1 LELRDTPTPA
11 DPSADDV
18 GGTPRLEICGLSC
31 SYGRKHVVFDVDMRV
46 DVGEVVA
53 LFGHNGAGKTTVIKN
68 VLGAYQPTGGSI
80 RYEGEDITGSSP
92 RTNVRRGM
100 ALIPSE
106 RFVFPDLTVRDNL
119 LLGAAGL
126 DDEDRLKTLF
136 ETVYELFPILNERSK
151 QLAGTM
157 SGGQQRMVSL
167 GLAMMS
173 EPRMLMLDE
182 PSLGLAPAIVEQ
194 IFAAVH
200 DLAAGGV
207 SVLLLEQNVG
217 QALRITDRSYVMRSG
232 RIILEETTEQ
242 MLARDSY
249 WDLF

>member
-1 LELRDTPTPA
+1 MEQRDDTQIPHRL
-11 DPSADDV
+11 DV
-18 GGTPRLEICGLSC
+18 RALSC
-31 SYGRKHVVFDVDMRV
+31 SYGRKDVVFEVDFHVRP
-46 DVGEVVA
+46 GEVVA

-68 VLGAYQPTGGSI
+68 VLGAYTPTAGTVT
-80 RYEGEDITGSSP
+80 YDGEDITSASP
-92 RTNVRRGM
+92 RSNVQRGM

-106 RFVFPDLTVRDNL
+106 RFVFPDLSVHDNL
-119 LLGAAGL
+119 LLGAAGAKDQEYL
-126 DDEDRLKTLF
+126 DQKFDE
-136 ETVYELFPILNERSK
+136 VYELFPILEERSK

-173 EPRMLMLDE
+173 SPRLLLLDE

-194 IFAAVH
+194 IFGAVH
-200 DLAAGGV
+200 DLADHGL

-217 QALRITDRSYVMRSG
+217 QALKIADRSYVMRNG

-242 MLARDSY
+242 MLARESY

>member
-1 LELRDTPTPA
+1 MEPPDTITSVDSDA
-11 DPSADDV
+11 DHSAIA
-18 GGTPRLEICGLSC
+18 PRLEISELSC
-31 SYGRKHVVFDVDMRV
+31 SYGRKHVVFEVDMRI
-46 DVGEVVA
+46 DVGEVVS

-68 VLGAYQPTGGSI
+68 VLGAYRPTAGTV
-80 RYEGEDITGSSP
+80 RYDGEDITGSSP
-92 RTNVRRGM
+92 RSNVRRGM

-126 DDEDRLKTLF
+126 ADEDRLKALF
-136 ETVYELFPILNERSK
+136 AKVYELFPILDERSK

-200 DLAAGGV
+200 DLAAEGV

-242 MLARDSY
+242 MLARESY

>member
-1 LELRDTPTPA
+1 LEPHDTMTA
-11 DPSADDV
+11 A
-18 GGTPRLEICGLSC
+18 PRLAVRQLTC
-31 SYGRKHVVFDVDMRV
+31 SYGRKRVAFDVDLHV
-46 DVGEVVA
+46 EAGEVVS
-53 LFGHNGAGKTTVIKN
+53 LFGHNGAGKTTLIKN
-68 VLGAYQPTGGSI
+68 VLGAYQPTSGSVH
-80 RYEGEDITGSSP
+80 YDGEDITGSSP
-92 RTNVRRGM
+92 RSNVQRGM

-106 RFVFPDLTVRDNL
+106 RFVFGDLTVHDNL

-126 DDEDRLKTLF
+126 KDEDRLKALLAK
-136 ETVYELFPILNERSK
+136 VYQLFPILDERSK

-173 EPRMLMLDE
+173 QPRLLLLDE

-194 IFAAVH
+194 IFATVH
-200 DLAAGGV
+200 DLAAEGV

-217 QALRITDRSYVMRSG
+217 QALKITDRSYVMRSG

-242 MLARDSY
+242 MLARESY

>member
-1 LELRDTPTPA
+1 MEPHDTVTA
-11 DPSADDV
+11 A
-18 GGTPRLEICGLSC
+18 PRLAVRQLTC
-31 SYGRKHVVFDVDMRV
+31 SYGRKRVVFDVDLHIEA
-46 DVGEVVA
+46 GEVVS
-53 LFGHNGAGKTTVIKN
+53 LFGHNGAGKTTLIKN
-68 VLGAYQPTGGSI
+68 VLGAYQPTAGSVQ
-80 RYEGEDITGSSP
+80 YDGEDITGSSP
-92 RTNVRRGM
+92 RANVNRGM

-106 RFVFPDLTVRDNL
+106 RFVFGDLTVHDNL

-126 DDEDRLKTLF
+126 KDEDRLKALLAK
-136 ETVYELFPILNERSK
+136 VYELFPILDERSK

-173 EPRMLMLDE
+173 EPRLLLLDE

-194 IFAAVH
+194 IFSTVH
-200 DLAAGGV
+200 DLAAEGV

-217 QALRITDRSYVMRSG
+217 QALKITDRSYVMRSG

-242 MLARDSY
+242 MLARESY

>member
-1 LELRDTPTPA
+1 MPD
-11 DPSADDV
+11 
-18 GGTPRLEICGLSC
+18 RLSVSSLSC
-31 SYGRKHVVFDVDMRV
+31 SYGRKNVVFEVDLHVRP
-46 DVGEVVA
+46 GEVVA

-68 VLGAYQPTGGSI
+68 ILGAYTPSSGTVT
-80 RYEGEDITGSSP
+80 YDGEDITGASP
-92 RTNVRRGM
+92 RSNVQRGM

-106 RFVFPDLTVRDNL
+106 RFVFGDLTVHDNL
-119 LLGAAGL
+119 LLGAAGSTDGEYL
-126 DDEDRLKTLF
+126 DRKLAEVHD
-136 ETVYELFPILNERSK
+136 LFPILKERAK

-173 EPRMLMLDE
+173 SPRLLLLDE

-194 IFAAVH
+194 IFGAVH
-200 DLAAGGV
+200 DLAADGL

-217 QALRITDRSYVMRSG
+217 QALKIADRSYVMRSG
-232 RIILEETTEQ
+232 RVILEETTEQ
-242 MLARDSY
+242 MLARESY

>member
-1 LELRDTPTPA
+1 MEPHDAVTA
-11 DPSADDV
+11 A
-18 GGTPRLEICGLSC
+18 PRLAVSQLSC
-31 SYGRKHVVFDVDMRV
+31 SYGRKRVVFDVDLHV
-46 DVGEVVA
+46 GAGEVVS
-53 LFGHNGAGKTTVIKN
+53 LFGHNGAGKTTLIKN
-68 VLGAYQPTGGSI
+68 VLGAYKPTAGSVQ
-80 RYEGEDITGSSP
+80 YDGEDITGSSP
-92 RTNVRRGM
+92 RSNVQRGM

-106 RFVFPDLTVRDNL
+106 RFVFGDLTVHDNL

-126 DDEDRLKTLF
+126 KDEDRLRVLLAK
-136 ETVYELFPILNERSK
+136 VYELFPILDDRSK

-173 EPRMLMLDE
+173 EPQLLLLDE

-194 IFAAVH
+194 IYTTVH
-200 DLAAGGV
+200 DLATDGV

-217 QALRITDRSYVMRSG
+217 QALKITDRSYVMRSG

-242 MLARDSY
+242 MRARESY

>member
-1 LELRDTPTPA
+1 MEPHETVAADSSVTVAPETP
-11 DPSADDV
+11 
-18 GGTPRLEICGLSC
+18 PRLDISGLSC
-31 SYGRKHVVFDVDMRV
+31 SYGRKQVVFDVDLFV
-46 DVGEVVA
+46 GAGEVVS

-68 VLGAYQPTGGSI
+68 VLGAYRPTAGTV
-80 RYEGEDITGSSP
+80 RYDGEDITGSSP
-92 RTNVRRGM
+92 RTNVQRGM

-106 RFVFPDLTVRDNL
+106 RFVFPDLSVRDNL

-126 DDEDRLKTLF
+126 SDEGRLDELF
-136 ETVYELFPILNERSK
+136 TTVHELFPILDERSR

-173 EPRMLMLDE
+173 EPRLLLLDE

-194 IFAAVH
+194 IFTAVH
-200 DLAAGGV
+200 DLADHGV

-217 QALRITDRSYVMRSG
+217 QALKITDRAYVMRSG
-232 RIILEETTEQ
+232 RVILEETTEQ
-242 MLARDSY
+242 MRARDSY

>member
-1 LELRDTPTPA
+1 MEPHDTVTTA
-11 DPSADDV
+11 
-18 GGTPRLEICGLSC
+18 PRLAVRQLTC
-31 SYGRKHVVFDVDMRV
+31 SYGRKRVVFDVDLHV
-46 DVGEVVA
+46 DAGEVVS
-53 LFGHNGAGKTTVIKN
+53 LFGHNGAGKTTLIKN
-68 VLGAYQPTGGSI
+68 VLGAYHPTSGSVT
-80 RYEGEDITGSSP
+80 YDGEDITGSSP
-92 RTNVRRGM
+92 RSNVQRGM

-106 RFVFPDLTVRDNL
+106 RFVFGDLTVHDNL

-126 DDEDRLKTLF
+126 KDEDRLKALLAR
-136 ETVYELFPILNERSK
+136 VYDLFPILDERSK

-173 EPRMLMLDE
+173 EPRLLLLDE

-194 IFAAVH
+194 IFSTVH
-200 DLAAGGV
+200 DLANEGV

-217 QALRITDRSYVMRSG
+217 QALKITDRSYVMRSG

-242 MLARDSY
+242 MRARESY

>member
-1 LELRDTPTPA
+1 MEPPDTRTGTPGTTGGSV
-11 DPSADDV
+11 DP
-18 GGTPRLEICGLSC
+18 PRLELNHLAC
-31 SYGRKHVVFDVDMRV
+31 SYGRKHVVFDVDLRV
-46 DVGEVVA
+46 EVGEVVS

-68 VLGAYQPTGGSI
+68 VLGAYCPTGGTV
-80 RYEGEDITGSSP
+80 RYDGEDITGSSP
-92 RTNVRRGM
+92 RANVQRGM

-106 RFVFPDLTVRDNL
+106 RFVFGDLTVRDNL
-119 LLGAAGL
+119 LLGAAGV
-126 DDEDRLKTLF
+126 DDEEQLASLF
-136 ETVYELFPILNERSK
+136 AKVYELFPILDERSK

-173 EPRMLMLDE
+173 APKLLMLDE
-182 PSLGLAPAIVEQ
+182 PSLGLAPAIVGQ
-194 IFAAVH
+194 IFSAVH
-200 DLAAGGV
+200 DLVADGV

-217 QALRITDRSYVMRSG
+217 QALKITDRSYVMRSG
-232 RIILEETTEQ
+232 RVILEETTEQ